1 MIYDAF
7 KIAKQLNISKVTAY
21 AKMKLPEI
29 KPFIITHNGKSCVDE
44 KGLEAIKLSLKYN
57 QNAEAESEIAATVVT
72 LLKEDMI
79 EILKNNVEFIKE
91 QLIVKDGQLYN
102 INKLLENTQVLFKQE
117 QEKNKIVLS
126 LPQTIKEHD
135 IELVNT
141 LNDSLER
148 QRIKAAAE
156 EVLHRKK
163 GIFEKLFAN
172 KNR

>member
-7 KIAKQLNISKVTAY
+7 KIAKNLNISKVTAY

-29 KPFIITHNGKSCVDE
+29 QPFLIAHNGKTCVDE
-44 KGLEAIKLSLKYN
+44 KGLEAIKQSLKYN
-57 QNAEAESEIAATVVT
+57 QNSEAESEVAVTVVN

-79 EILKNNVEFIKE
+79 EILKNNIEFIKE
-91 QLIVKDGQLYN
+91 QLIVKDGQLFN

-126 LPQTIKEHD
+126 LPETIKEHD
-135 IELVNT
+135 IQLINN

-148 QRIKAAAE
+148 QRAKTVAE
-156 EVLHRKK
+156 EELHRKK
-163 GIFEKLFAN
+163 GILQRIFFK
-172 KNR
+172 